1 MRGSVF
7 FETLRQTWLQAIY
20 WGVGLGLISLFMIL
34 IVPNADALN
43 QMVELLK
50 TMPPFLLQAA
60 GVGDDLNFLATPD
73 GFVAVGFFGK
83 MLLLIAAYPI
93 VMGLRVTINEEDSGS
108 LDMLLSLPVPRWRVV
123 LEKFA
128 AYTLT
133 IFVIVVLSFIGIWA
147 GRVMSGIE
155 INLGRVA
162 ETILNLTPSLILI
175 LAATVFIGTVI
186 RRRKIA
192 LGVATAFIIGSFMLD
207 TIGAIAKGTIA
218 ENLRALSFFKYFD
231 GAGVMQNGLEWANVM
246 LPLVVAVVLLVG
258 SLWAF
263 QRRDVGV

>member
-1 MRGSVF
+1 
-7 FETLRQTWLQAIY
+7 
-20 WGVGLGLISLFMIL
+20 
-34 IVPNADALN
+34 
-43 QMVELLK
+43 
-50 TMPPFLLQAA
+50 
-60 GVGDDLNFLATPD
+60 
-73 GFVAVGFFGK
+73 
-83 MLLLIAAYPI
+83 
-93 VMGLRVTINEEDSGS
+93 
-108 LDMLLSLPVPRWRVV
+108 
-123 LEKFA
+123 
-128 AYTLT
+128 
-133 IFVIVVLSFIGIWA
+133 
-147 GRVMSGIE
+147 MSGIE